1 MLHAAGTRRTRWK
14 RSDGSEPIA
23 RTLHTYVHRGHLVSA
38 HALRKSPVQPY
49 RRDGATGF
57 RKSGYFFQKVIS

>member
-1 MLHAAGTRRTRWK
+1 M
-14 RSDGSEPIA
+14 
-23 RTLHTYVHRGHLVSA
+23 HTYVHRGHLVSA